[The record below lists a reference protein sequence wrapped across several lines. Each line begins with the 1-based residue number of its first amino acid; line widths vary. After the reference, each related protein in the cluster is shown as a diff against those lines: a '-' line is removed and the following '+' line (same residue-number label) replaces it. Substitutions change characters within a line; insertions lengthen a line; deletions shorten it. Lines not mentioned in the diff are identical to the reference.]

1 MGRVKR
7 FLRAATIGAAVSVIA
22 GFAAGGGGARAEGAR
37 VATVSLHVEGMTCA
51 SCKIAVRAA
60 LSRLDGVKEA
70 EVDVPK
76 KSATVEYDPAKVTP
90 QQLVDA
96 VNRLGYRAS
105 LPANSTS

>member
-1 MGRVKR
+1 MGSFKR
-7 FLRAATIGAAVSVIA
+7 FLRTAAIGAAVSMVA
-22 GFAAGGGGARAEGAR
+22 GLPAGGGARAESAG
-37 VATVSLHVEGMTCA
+37 VATVSLHIEGMTCA
-51 SCKIAVRAA
+51 SCKIAVRTA

-70 EVDVPK
+70 EVDVAK

-105 LPANSTS
+105 LPGKSAP